1 MRRFSTLQT
10 LSKHLQL
17 SANHFYIL
25 SKKERADRLL
35 NNQKMLSPKNTTVD
49 FLLNF
54 SKNLTINTSNSIG
67 NVEFYLS

>member
-10 LSKHLQL
+10 LSKNIQL

-35 NNQKMLSPKNTTVD
+35 SHPKMLSPKNTTVD

-54 SKNLTINTSNSIG
+54 SKNLTIN
-67 NVEFYLS
+67 LSSG

>member
-10 LSKHLQL
+10 LSNNLKI

-25 SKKERADRLL
+25 SKDERKNRLL
-35 NNQKMLSPKNTTVD
+35 NYQKSLSPRNSTLE
-49 FLLNF
+49 FLMNF
-54 SKNLTINTSNSIG
+54 SKNLTINDSNHIG

>member
-10 LSKHLQL
+10 LSNNLQL

-25 SKKERADRLL
+25 SKKGRSERLVI
-35 NNQKMLSPKNTTVD
+35 NPKMLSPKNTSID

-54 SKNLTINTSNSIG
+54 SKNLTINNTDSIG